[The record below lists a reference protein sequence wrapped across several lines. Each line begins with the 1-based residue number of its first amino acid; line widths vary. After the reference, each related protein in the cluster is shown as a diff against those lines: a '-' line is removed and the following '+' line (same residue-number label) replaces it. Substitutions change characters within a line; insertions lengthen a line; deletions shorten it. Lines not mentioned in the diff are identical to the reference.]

1 MKLLLTVAMIVVAL
15 PARAD
20 VIAWIDSL
28 EVDPGVVEQLQRFE
42 QDEGDWPDDT
52 PERLI
57 QAFRGRIHDEVTRAV
72 RRIEGG
78 DASEY
83 VQVSF
88 LSPQDFAYD
97 RDETEDKRGR
107 KFEEGVIRI
116 EQVAHFPGIELSPA
130 EALATFVDPEFRK
143 ATTSR
148 IEALEEDGDLSC
160 LRVGG
165 VTGLMSPTWAC
176 NRLSYFDSP
185 SVAAEHSQVV
195 SNPGDDDFQTIYFK
209 ESVKAFVATGDG
221 LALFY
226 INYTRGAKL
235 GSFKKKLG
243 RGRIEDSQRE
253 RAKAFRDWLEGKK
266 P

>member
-1 MKLLLTVAMIVVAL
+1 VKLLLALAIIVVAL

-20 VIAWIDSL
+20 VTAWIDSL
-28 EVDPGVVEQLQRFE
+28 GVDPGVVEQLQRFE
-42 QDEGDWPDDT
+42 QEEGDWPDDT
-52 PERLI
+52 PDRLI
-57 QAFRGRIHDEVTRAV
+57 QAFRKRVRDDVARAV

-78 DASEY
+78 EASEY
-83 VQVSF
+83 VRVSF
-88 LSPQDFAYD
+88 LGPKDFAHG
-97 RDETEDKRGR
+97 RDETADKRGR

-116 EQVAHFPGIELSPA
+116 EQVAFYPGIELSPA
-130 EALATFVDPEFRK
+130 EALETFVDPEFRK

-148 IEALEEDGDLSC
+148 IESLEEDGDLSC
-160 LRVGG
+160 LHVGG

-176 NRLSYFDSP
+176 NRLSYFGSP

-195 SNPGDDDFQTIYFK
+195 SNSGDDDFQTIYFK
-209 ESVKAFVATGDG
+209 ESVKAFVATDEG

-253 RAKAFRDWLEGKK
+253 RANALREWLEGKAQ
-266 P
+266 